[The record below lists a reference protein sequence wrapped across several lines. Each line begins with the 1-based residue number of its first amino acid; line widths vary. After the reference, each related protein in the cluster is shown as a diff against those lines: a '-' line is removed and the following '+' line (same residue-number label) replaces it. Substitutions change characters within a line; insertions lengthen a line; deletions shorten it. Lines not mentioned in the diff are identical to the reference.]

1 VLAVAPCC
9 PLLQLQRTP
18 AAPGTTDVSHRGTSQ
33 VLRGMKYSGR
43 RADIWSCG
51 VVLYT
56 MVSGDYP

>member
-1 VLAVAPCC
+1 MWRH
-9 PLLQLQRTP
+9 LL
-18 AAPGTTDVSHRGTSQ
+18 Q